1 LNPEP
6 IALRAARWC
15 AIAGAVCALLG
26 IAPSQIL
33 LAMAFSALLVSGAR
47 LRFPPMWLPMA
58 LFMAATVVSL
68 ALSDNPGDGVSQ
80 VRKFYVWLFLLVI
93 YSAIRDPV
101 RVRWLY
107 LWWGGAGVLSALRS
121 LVQFSHKWQDAH
133 VLGRPFYDYYVVER
147 ITGFMSHWMTF
158 SAQMMYVL
166 LGLAAFLFFS
176 PAARW
181 RRWMALSAA
190 AIVAVALLL
199 GFTRSIVF
207 VATPVGLVYLVWFW
221 NRKALVAVP
230 VLAAVG
236 LFAAPS
242 SVRERFTSMFRPTA
256 VDSNEFRKVAWRSG
270 MRMIAEHPWFGLG
283 PERVKA
289 RFLEYVPA
297 DVPRP
302 LPAGWYGHLHNIYLH
317 FAAERGI
324 PAALVLLW
332 MLGKILFDMLAQ
344 IRRLP
349 PGRSD
354 VKFALHATVAIV
366 IATMAEGIFELNL
379 GDSEVLTMFL
389 AAVACGYVAR
399 DCARLKETEAAGA

>member
-1 LNPEP
+1 
-6 IALRAARWC
+6 
-15 AIAGAVCALLG
+15 
-26 IAPSQIL
+26 
-33 LAMAFSALLVSGAR
+33 
-47 LRFPPMWLPMA
+47 
-58 LFMAATVVSL
+58 
-68 ALSDNPGDGVSQ
+68 
-80 VRKFYVWLFLLVI
+80 VWLFLPAI
-93 YSAIRDPV
+93 YSALRDAADV
-101 RVRWLY
+101 RRLY
-107 LWWGGAGVLSALRS
+107 LWWAGAAVLSALRS

-133 VLGRPFYDYYVVER
+133 ALGRPFYDYYVAER

-176 PAARW
+176 PAARR
-181 RRWMALSAA
+181 RRWVWLAACAILGIAL
-190 AIVAVALLL
+190 VL

-207 VATPVGLVYLVWFW
+207 VAAPVGLVYLLWFW
-221 NRKALVAVP
+221 NRKALAAVP

-236 LFAAPS
+236 FFAAPS
-242 SVRERFTSMFRPTA
+242 SVRERFTSMFKPAA

-270 MRMIAEHPWFGLG
+270 ARMIAEHPWFGLG

-344 IRRLP
+344 IRKLP

-354 VKFALHATVAIV
+354 VKFALHAAVAIV
-366 IATMAEGIFELNL
+366 IATMTEGVFELNL

-399 DCARLKETEAAGA
+399 DCARRKEPEAAGA